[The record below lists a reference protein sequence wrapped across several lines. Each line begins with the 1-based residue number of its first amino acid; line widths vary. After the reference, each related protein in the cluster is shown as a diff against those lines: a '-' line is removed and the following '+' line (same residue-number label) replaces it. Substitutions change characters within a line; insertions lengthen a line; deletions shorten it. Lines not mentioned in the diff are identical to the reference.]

1 MTTEQWRQR
10 IKKIEGSGH
19 ELVLETIDKV
29 IKEHGTC
36 CEKVCDT
43 ISAWF
48 AKYATDGKISY
59 AEAVRLN
66 RMLEL
71 VDCIDDELETTTDEE
86 DHHIELLVAALLALY
101 SKKLDTE
108 LTVDTFQTQWT
119 MDGIWYSNNLK
130 DNKIMLLFYIRNDL
144 KQAFARGDKL
154 TDILAQVR
162 KRFRT
167 SANSLGSL
175 IQTLSTDY
183 ESDVMRTW
191 LAAMGHSKYIWITI
205 QDGRQC
211 DDCDAMD
218 GLIFDVRDYER
229 GVTAPSLHRR
239 CRCQIAPAD

>member
-1 MTTEQWRQR
+1 MTTSQWRKR

-29 IKEHGTC
+29 TIEHGIC

-43 ISAWF
+43 IAAWF

-71 VDCIDDELETTTDEE
+71 VDCIDDELETTTEEE
-86 DHHIELLVAALLALY
+86 DHYFELLVVALLALY
-101 SKKLDTE
+101 SKRLDTE
-108 LTVDTFQTQWT
+108 LTIDDFQTQW
-119 MDGIWYSNNLK
+119 MADGIWYSDNLK

-154 TDILAQVR
+154 SDILTQVR
-162 KRFRT
+162 KRFKT
-167 SANSLGSL
+167 STNSLASL

-183 ESDVMRTW
+183 ESAVMKTW
-191 LAAMGHSKYIWITI
+191 LVATGHSKYVWITI